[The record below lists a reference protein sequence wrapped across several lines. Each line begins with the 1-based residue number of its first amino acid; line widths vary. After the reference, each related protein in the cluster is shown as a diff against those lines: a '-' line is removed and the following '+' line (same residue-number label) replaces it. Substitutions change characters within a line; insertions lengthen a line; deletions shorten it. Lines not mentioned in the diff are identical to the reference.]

1 MEAYNLQHRFD
12 MICLSETFL
21 DSFIPT
27 NDERLNMKGYKLIR
41 AGNPSDSKKDGV
53 HICYK
58 GFLAIRLVK
67 VKNLN
72 ECVIFEVTIKNKRGY
87 VVSLCRSTGQT
98 QNEFD
103 IVLISFD
110 QLIGDDC

>member
-41 AGNPSDSKKDGV
+41 ADNPSDS
-53 HICYK
+53 
-58 GFLAIRLVK
+58 
-67 VKNLN
+67 
-72 ECVIFEVTIKNKRGY
+72 
-87 VVSLCRSTGQT
+87 
-98 QNEFD
+98 
-103 IVLISFD
+103 
-110 QLIGDDC
+110 